1 MPDTLFHCQ
10 KCHVPIV
17 LEEPLTRLN
26 SSQLNLLLQKNKE
39 VPSSSPEDDFYDPSQ
54 FIPKDRLAL
63 YNEAERTMPKP
74 IIAKLLLDDVKTH
87 PGSLNSNSSFVFLSD
102 TEERPSEEG
111 YAAEDGETRK
121 NGAVSGAQG
130 QSDLDDRG
138 NTISTR
144 IKTLN
149 HVFDILSTNQEVD
162 HPLCE
167 DCSSLLLEN
176 FKLKFDQSQ
185 REKDYYLTFLKKLR
199 DRENNLAPSVTNE
212 DLDVKLG
219 HSLKEYQELQKL
231 ETEKLDELKALEET
245 KKGLDFQLYEL
256 EEKFN
261 QLHMNELN
269 DIIKLKNSLNLD
281 LERKVDELEQSK
293 ALYQLHLNHLDKL
306 RTMNIYTKVFD
317 ISFDE
322 SNKYGT
328 INGFRLGYKVPW
340 SEVNSAL
347 GQVVLLLAFLTRRL
361 KVDLVNYKLVPMGSR
376 SHIVKVSANGSE
388 AEGDASANDGTLQ
401 AKSRTVLNLYS
412 TNEFSL
418 GKLFNFNKMDVAMIA
433 LLDILAQIEH
443 KLATLDAE
451 ILLPY
456 VISPHRD
463 TIGEKSIRVTSNGD
477 WTYSCKFLLTNL
489 NWILAYTSANT
500 K

>member
-1 MPDTLFHCQ
+1 MPDTLLHCQ

-17 LEEPLTRLN
+17 LDESLTRLN
-26 SSQLNLLLQKNKE
+26 TSQLNLLLQKNKDLTTDA
-39 VPSSSPEDDFYDPSQ
+39 PEDDFIDPSQ
-54 FIPKDRLAL
+54 FIPKDRLAMF
-63 YNEAERTMPKP
+63 NEASKSEPKP
-74 IIAKLLLDDVKTH
+74 IIAKLLVEEMKTH
-87 PGSLNSNSSFVFLSD
+87 PGSLNSNSSFVILSD
-102 TEERPSEEG
+102 TEERTPEEDVTENG
-111 YAAEDGETRK
+111 ETGKNESHKGVEKNTDFEDG
-121 NGAVSGAQG
+121 V
-130 QSDLDDRG
+130 

-149 HVFDILSTNQEVD
+149 HVFQILSTNQEVD

-167 DCSSLLLEN
+167 DCSGLLLEN

-199 DRENNLAPSVTNE
+199 DRENNLAPSVTSE
-212 DLDVKLG
+212 DLDMKLG
-219 HSLKEYQELQKL
+219 HSLKEFQELQKL
-231 ETEKLDELKALEET
+231 ESEKLNELKALEET
-245 KKGLDFQLYEL
+245 KKDLDHQLYEL
-256 EEKFN
+256 EDRFN
-261 QLHMNELN
+261 QLNMNELN
-269 DIIKLKNSLNLD
+269 DVVKLKNGLVLD
-281 LERKVDELEQSK
+281 LQQKTDILEQSK

-361 KVDLVNYKLVPMGSR
+361 SVDLVNYKLVPMGSR
-376 SHIVKVSANGSE
+376 SHIVNTSASPEGDNNPD
-388 AEGDASANDGTLQ
+388 AEGATQGKTRA
-401 AKSRTVLNLYS
+401 VLNLYS

-433 LLDILAQIEH
+433 LLDILSHIED
-443 KLATLDAE
+443 KLAQLDAE

-463 TIGEKSIRVTSNGD
+463 TIGGKSIRVTSNAE

-500 K
+500 N